1 MNFRDM
7 VEVKICGLTRRED
20 AETAVAAGASY
31 LGVILAPGGKR
42 TISQARAAEVTG
54 GLHARRVGVFVN
66 AGADEAM
73 RAGEAA
79 GLDVLQLH
87 GAEVPE
93 TAARLRDAG
102 WTVWKA
108 VHPRDAAEFEQAVR
122 IWDGAVDA
130 LLLDG
135 WSPDAPGGT
144 GAQFPW
150 AEVAAV
156 RDSLRGETRL
166 VAAGGLRPDNVA
178 RAVHLLRPHVVDVS
192 SGVETAPGVKD
203 PSLIHAFVAAALGGP
218 EPT

>member
-1 MNFRDM
+1 M
-7 VEVKICGLTRRED
+7 VEVKICGLTRRGD
-20 AETAVAAGASY
+20 AEEAVAAGAAY

-42 TISQARAAEVTG
+42 TISPARAAEVTG
-54 GLHARRVGVFVN
+54 GLGARRVGVFVN

-73 RAGEAA
+73 RAGQTA

-108 VHPRDAAEFEQAVR
+108 VHPRDAAEFERAVR
-122 IWDGAVDA
+122 TWDGAVDA

-144 GAQFPW
+144 GARFPW
-150 AEVAAV
+150 TEIAAV
-156 RDSLRGETRL
+156 RDSLRGATRL
-166 VAAGGLRPDNVA
+166 VAAGGLRPENVG

-192 SGVETAPGVKD
+192 SGVESAPGVKD
-203 PSLIHAFVAAALGGP
+203 AAAIHAFVAAARSGP
-218 EPT
+218 DPISEAG